1 MAPSKRQFAQ
11 AAASNTEMRLPGRI
25 TRSGASRNLE
35 VPMATGPFS
44 GSGSP
49 RGSSPASTIEEA
61 PEASQTLQEAA
72 APGAV
77 EEAAGPAE
85 IGEKGTEVGSEVAEV
100 PAEVGTELVPE
111 VAGGPAVEGEAAAN
125 DVLDIA
131 DQDVN
136 NVEAG
141 EPIHHAEDAGLQL
154 AQQEEQAPGGEL
166 PEEDM
171 QGLQILLG
179 GVVIPGA
186 AALGPGPARIV
197 AGKRVDGARCS
208 RCLKTG
214 VPERLC
220 FPKAPTA
227 PKGFANAPACCMRCS
242 LKKEGKQ
249 CENPPTW
256 GDGEFGAAAYKLVRE
271 ELVQFLK
278 PATDA
283 EGGANAPEASGS
295 TAVRRQSVPRRK
307 STTPATQVVATHRP
321 AGWKKGK
328 KRAARQSDDEEEQQ
342 EEEASSEAGKEY
354 DEDLAPLGVGP
365 KTGAQGRKR
374 PRMGFVP
381 NAPRP
386 GGPARLAQEKWSAA
400 PNTEMEMATAL
411 QVLADERSF
420 TGDAILLQVLSRGL
434 KAAWDEFWRLWEGM
448 SQPE

>member
-1 MAPSKRQFAQ
+1 MCVNVYIDQFQSCRSTLEVTVLRPLNGCRLRSGTIVLREQKIFVRSGGGGLFNNNNTNSNSELCFGLCRLRCADTSWQMAPSKRQFAQ

-35 VPMATGPFS
+35 VPMATVSSFCQLQACAEVGSQGPFS

-249 CENPPTW
+249 CES
-256 GDGEFGAAAYKLVRE
+256 RS
-271 ELVQFLK
+271 EL
-278 PATDA
+278 
-283 EGGANAPEASGS
+283 
-295 TAVRRQSVPRRK
+295 
-307 STTPATQVVATHRP
+307 
-321 AGWKKGK
+321 
-328 KRAARQSDDEEEQQ
+328 EQ
-342 EEEASSEAGKEY
+342 Y
-354 DEDLAPLGVGP
+354 
-365 KTGAQGRKR
+365 
-374 PRMGFVP
+374 
-381 NAPRP
+381 
-386 GGPARLAQEKWSAA
+386 
-400 PNTEMEMATAL
+400 
-411 QVLADERSF
+411 QVLADVCFRS
-420 TGDAILLQVLSRGL
+420 TYLG
-434 KAAWDEFWRLWEGM
+434 
-448 SQPE
+448 